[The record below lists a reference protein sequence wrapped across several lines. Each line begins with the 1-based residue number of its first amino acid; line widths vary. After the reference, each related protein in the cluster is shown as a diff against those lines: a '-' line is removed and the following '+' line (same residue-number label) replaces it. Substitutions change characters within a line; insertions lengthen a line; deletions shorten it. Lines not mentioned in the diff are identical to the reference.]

1 MNRPEQLRH
10 TIDMFGGLFYL
21 CTALGIYPMM
31 PFSAH
36 AAQVCHFYRKR
47 FRGDECDFIC
57 SSFKCNR
64 GGAMYEQHYES
75 AERVLQAKGG
85 AYAVALNFADNSS
98 TSDEITSE
106 RRF

>member
-1 MNRPEQLRH
+1 
-10 TIDMFGGLFYL
+10 
-21 CTALGIYPMM
+21 
-31 PFSAH
+31 
-36 AAQVCHFYRKR
+36 
-47 FRGDECDFIC
+47 
-57 SSFKCNR
+57 
-64 GGAMYEQHYES
+64 MYEQHYES